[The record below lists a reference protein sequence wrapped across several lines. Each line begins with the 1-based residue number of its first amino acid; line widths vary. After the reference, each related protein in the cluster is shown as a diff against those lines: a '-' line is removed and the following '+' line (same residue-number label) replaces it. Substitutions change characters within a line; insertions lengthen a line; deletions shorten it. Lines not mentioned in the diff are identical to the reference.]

1 MQLQSTL
8 FPPLSRQPAN
18 VHLKS
23 SVSRHDSTI
32 IARSFNLS
40 LFVSQLSCSLLSN
53 PAASLEMRLT
63 SSRQAA
69 TTPISQSA
77 GSEILAEQRRHRP
90 VSPHLSI
97 YRPQITWY
105 MSMFHRITGAT
116 LSVGI
121 YAFGAAYLVAPLFG
135 WHLESATLAASFASL
150 PIFAKILFKTL
161 AAYPFTYHGLN
172 GIRHLVWDT
181 GAAMTN
187 KQVIVTGWTTIG
199 LATVAAL
206 ALVFM

>member
-1 MQLQSTL
+1 MFSRRVLQATTRRLAVANPST
-8 FPPLSRQPAN
+8 FSKTPLSR
-18 VHLKS
+18 
-23 SVSRHDSTI
+23 
-32 IARSFNLS
+32 LS
-40 LFVSQLSCSLLSN
+40 A
-53 PAASLEMRLT
+53 PAAIAMGQHLQY
-63 SSRQAA
+63 RQAA
-69 TTPISQSA
+69 TTPISQTA

-97 YRPQITWY
+97 YRPQVTWY

-121 YAFGAAYLVAPLFG
+121 YAFGAAYLVAPLLG

-161 AAYPFTYHGLN
+161 AAYPFTYHCLN

-199 LATVAAL
+199 LATVSAL

>member
-1 MQLQSTL
+1 MLTYHV
-8 FPPLSRQPAN
+8 FP
-18 VHLKS
+18 
-23 SVSRHDSTI
+23 
-32 IARSFNLS
+32 
-40 LFVSQLSCSLLSN
+40 
-53 PAASLEMRLT
+53 
-63 SSRQAA
+63 RQAA
-69 TTPISQSA
+69 TTTSITPSA
-77 GSEILAEQRRHRP
+77 GEEILAAQRLHRP

-116 LSVGI
+116 LSVGV
-121 YAFGAAYLVAPLFG
+121 YAFGAAYLIAPTLG

-150 PIFAKILFKTL
+150 PIFAKISLKTL
-161 AAYPFTYHGLN
+161 AAYPFTYHCWN

-181 GAAMTN
+181 GSAMTN

-199 LATVAAL
+199 LAAVSAL

>member
-1 MQLQSTL
+1 MSANMFSRRVLQATTRRLAVANPST
-8 FPPLSRQPAN
+8 FSKTPLSRLSAPVA
-18 VHLKS
+18 
-23 SVSRHDSTI
+23 
-32 IARSFNLS
+32 IATGQHF
-40 LFVSQLSCSLLSN
+40 QY
-53 PAASLEMRLT
+53 
-63 SSRQAA
+63 RQAA

-77 GSEILAEQRRHRP
+77 GTEILAEQRRHRP

-97 YRPQITWY
+97 YQPQITWY

-116 LSVGI
+116 LSAGI

-150 PIFAKILFKTL
+150 PIFAKIMFKTL
-161 AAYPFTYHGLN
+161 AAYPFTYHSWN

-187 KQVIVTGWTTIG
+187 KQVIVTGWTTVG
-199 LATVAAL
+199 LATVTAL

>member
-1 MQLQSTL
+1 MSASLFSRRALQATTRRLAAANPSAFTKT
-8 FPPLSRQPAN
+8 PLSRWSA
-18 VHLKS
+18 
-23 SVSRHDSTI
+23 
-32 IARSFNLS
+32 
-40 LFVSQLSCSLLSN
+40 
-53 PAASLEMRLT
+53 PAAIAVGQNVQY
-63 SSRQAA
+63 RQAA
-69 TTPISQSA
+69 TTTSITPSA
-77 GSEILAEQRRHRP
+77 GEEILAAQRLHRP

-116 LSVGI
+116 LSVGV
-121 YAFGAAYLVAPLFG
+121 YAFGAAYLIAPTLG

-150 PIFAKILFKTL
+150 PIFAKISLKTL
-161 AAYPFTYHGLN
+161 AAYPFTYHCWN

-181 GAAMTN
+181 GSAMTN

-199 LATVAAL
+199 LAAVSAL